1 MEIINIENKNRMM
14 NIMKTG
20 KNLKLII
27 LLFLLL
33 NSFSFGDYKE
43 DLENRMKTVETN
55 ISNDNIKTSDM
66 INAENRKYEA
76 WNKEMNIIYKKLLNK
91 IEETRKEYSTDYKNA
106 LIKSQKSWLQFRD
119 NEAIFSSMQYKEGS
133 QERLE
138 YIAKKAELTKI
149 RVLELVKYYDEL
161 ER

>member
-1 MEIINIENKNRMM
+1 MEIINIENKNKMM
-14 NIMKTG
+14 SIMKTE

-27 LLFLLL
+27 VLFLLL
-33 NSFSFGDYKE
+33 NSFSFGGYKE

-55 ISNDNIKTSDM
+55 ISNDNIKTSDI

-76 WNKEMNIIYKKLLNK
+76 WNKEMNII
-91 IEETRKEYSTDYKNA
+91 
-106 LIKSQKSWLQFRD
+106 D
-119 NEAIFSSMQYKEGS
+119 NEAIFSSMQYQGGS

-138 YIAKKAELTKI
+138 YIAKIAELTKI
-149 RVLELVKYYDEL
+149 RVFKLVEYYDEL

>member
-1 MEIINIENKNRMM
+1 MEIINIENKNKMM
-14 NIMKTG
+14 SIMKTE

-27 LLFLLL
+27 VLFLLL
-33 NSFSFGDYKE
+33 NSFSFGGYKE

-55 ISNDNIKTSDM
+55 ISNDNIKTSDI

-76 WNKEMNIIYKKLLNK
+76 WNKEMNII
-91 IEETRKEYSTDYKNA
+91 
-106 LIKSQKSWLQFRD
+106 D
-119 NEAIFSSMQYKEGS
+119 NEAIFSSMQYKGSS

-149 RVLELVKYYDEL
+149 RVLELVEYYDEL

>member
-1 MEIINIENKNRMM
+1 MEIINIENKNKMM
-14 NIMKTG
+14 SIMKTE

-27 LLFLLL
+27 VLFLLL
-33 NSFSFGDYKE
+33 NSFSFGGYKE

-55 ISNDNIKTSDM
+55 ISNDNIKTSDI

-76 WNKEMNIIYKKLLNK
+76 WNKEMNII
-91 IEETRKEYSTDYKNA
+91 
-106 LIKSQKSWLQFRD
+106 D
-119 NEAIFSSMQYKEGS
+119 NEAIFSSMQYKGSS

-149 RVLELVKYYDEL
+149 RVFKLVEYYDEL